1 MKRAFWHYRKP
12 VVLYCAALFIVCLY
26 FLLPQRTH
34 AQSIE
39 SSQWQSLYGQWLE
52 ENEITDNEELT
63 ELLQDLLEHP
73 VNLNDTASSRILSL
87 PFVSPLQAEIIKA
100 YILQHGA
107 MASIY
112 EMYLLN
118 GFDSR
123 TLQLIRPFITVAPI
137 EEREHLKLNE
147 VIQWGKSHLLMGTR
161 RAFPEAIGYQDST
174 YLGSPYRIYFRYQF
188 HYHDRVKFQLS
199 GEKDPGEQFLRG
211 AQRQGFDHY
220 GWHLQ
225 LSDIGPLARIVVG
238 HYNLQWGQ
246 GLTLWNG
253 FSPWC
258 SDVASLWRYGAGAKG
273 AGSMTEYGYFNG
285 IASSLQL
292 TEHIEIT
299 PFYSIQHRDATIP
312 KKAFDDDGNY
322 LWIQSINTTG
332 YHRSTNEIAK
342 KNKVVEQMAGSR
354 LQWSNPHLTIGLT
367 GYEIWF
373 DKPIRPIKYVYN
385 YNAFRGTR
393 GLATGI
399 DASYLWRQFHLFG
412 ELSYARALD
421 TTWTGIPI
429 AGLAGAIL
437 DIDADNKIALTYRN
451 YAPTYQNIY
460 ASALGRNSQNQNE
473 RGIKFLWDTKLPYA
487 IEASIM
493 ADFYQFPEMKYRIYA
508 PSTGKD
514 LSIRIR
520 RNIGRSNTISLY
532 YFYRMGKRNTT
543 EEGSSNYIQEEII
556 NQRLQA
562 LWTKQTKGPFYLQTK
577 AVITRFHCQM
587 HDDLWG
593 WALSQDI
600 SYTPSWKN
608 TYISFVGR
616 IALFNIDD
624 YDCRIYLSEQSP
636 TMESSSTMLQGKG
649 IRTYLLT
656 RWDISETLKGTF
668 RWGMTYY
675 LDRDTVGSS
684 HDATL
689 KQWRQELMIQLRW
702 SIPPL
707 HLRQ

>member
-1 MKRAFWHYRKP
+1 MQRAFCVCRKS
-12 VVLYCAALFIVCLY
+12 VVLYSTALILCCCAWIFPTVS
-26 FLLPQRTH
+26 H

-52 ENEITDNEELT
+52 ENENSDNEELT
-63 ELLQDLLEHP
+63 ELLQEFLEHP
-73 VNLNDTASSRILSL
+73 INLNDTASLRILSL
-87 PFVSPLQAEIIKA
+87 PFISPLQAEIIKA

-107 MASIY
+107 MTSIY
-112 EMYLLN
+112 EIYLLN

-123 TLQLIRPFITVAPI
+123 TLQLIRPFVTVAPI
-137 EEREHLKLNE
+137 EEREPLRLNE
-147 VIQWGKSHLLMGTR
+147 VLQWGKSHLLIGTR
-161 RAFPEAIGYQDST
+161 RAYPQAIGYQDST
-174 YLGSPYRIYFRYQF
+174 YLGSPYRLYFRYQF

-199 GEKDPGEQFLRG
+199 GEKDPGEQFFRG
-211 AQRQGFDHY
+211 AQKQGFDHY

-225 LSDIGPLARIVVG
+225 LSDIGPLTRIVIG

-253 FSPWC
+253 FAPWC
-258 SDVASLWRYGAGAKG
+258 SDAASLWRYGAGNKG

-285 IASSLQL
+285 IATSIRPHKHL
-292 TEHIEIT
+292 EIT
-299 PFYSIQHRDATIP
+299 PFYSIQHRDATVP
-312 KKAFDDDGNY
+312 KKAFDDNGDY

-332 YHRSTNEIAK
+332 YHRSTNEIEKA
-342 KNKVVEQMAGSR
+342 NRVVEQVAGGR
-354 LQWSNPHLTIGLT
+354 LQWASTHLTLGLT
-367 GYEIWF
+367 GYGIWF

-385 YNAFRGTR
+385 YNAFRGSR
-393 GLATGI
+393 GAATGI
-399 DASYLWRQFHLFG
+399 DVSYLWNQIHLFG

-421 TTWTGIPI
+421 TTWAGLPL

-451 YAPTYQNIY
+451 YAPTYQNLY

-487 IEASIM
+487 VEASIM
-493 ADFYQFPEMKYRIYA
+493 ADFYQFPEMKYRIYT
-508 PSTGKD
+508 PSSGKD
-514 LSIRIR
+514 FSVRLR
-520 RNIGRSNTISLY
+520 RNINRTNTLSLY

-543 EEGSSNYIQEEII
+543 EEGSSHYIQEEII

-562 LWTKQTKGPFYLQTK
+562 LWTLQTKGGLYFQTK
-577 AVITRFHCQM
+577 ATVTRFHCQL

-593 WALSQDI
+593 WALAHDI

-624 YDCRIYLSEQSP
+624 YDCRIYLSEQGP
-636 TMESSSTMLQGKG
+636 ALESSSMMLQGKG

-656 RWDISETLKGTF
+656 RWDITETLKGTF
-668 RWGMTYY
+668 RWGLTYY
-675 LDRDTVGSS
+675 FDRETVGTG
-684 HDATL
+684 HDATP
-689 KQWRQELMIQLRW
+689 KQWRQELMLQLRW
-702 SIPPL
+702 AIPPVRR
-707 HLRQ
+707 RQ